1 MGLCSFISSTFCT
14 SKPEIDTTSPQTA
27 DYLSHPTPAT
37 HGPISRP
44 SLLSEKATGRTH
56 VITELVCSERT
67 YVNLLVEFEKVYI
80 DPAYHPLTYSPHGK
94 LGPKITLDTALT
106 PEERKLMFKG
116 HEEIVRLHGAF
127 ILPELE
133 KATQDLFKAGDDTQG
148 CRSAKAAMRI
158 SKVICAYAEC
168 FKMYSAYSAACDWAT
183 KRLGQWVDGRDLT
196 KADKARVQAYL
207 LQCKTNKAHSQI
219 DMTGYLLLPVQR
231 LTRYRMLLEHLESN
245 TPAPPA
251 GHRDFV
257 GEALNR
263 ISTILLYVNEFKREV
278 DSRRRLCHWADQ
290 IQLSHPSS
298 TTNPSSLVQP
308 HRILVRE
315 GPVNFIARG
324 IMARHLD
331 LEEELPGSPKRRG
344 SQREEK
350 VSRQVG
356 AVDKHCMA
364 VLCHDMLVLADKAEG
379 DGWKGKLE
387 LVDVVRLS
395 AMGKARVEHGNV
407 VVFEAYEVTYYL
419 QVDTTEIAKG
429 WVEAINQ
436 YRWQ

>member
-1 MGLCSFISSTFCT
+1 MGLCSFLSFIFCA
-14 SKPEIDTTSPQTA
+14 SKPEIESTNPETA
-27 DYLSHPTPAT
+27 DYLSHSIPAT
-37 HGPISRP
+37 PGPISRP
-44 SLLSEKATGRTH
+44 SLLSDKATGRTH
-56 VITELVCSERT
+56 VIKEILSSEKT
-67 YVNLLVEFEKVYI
+67 YVSLLVEFEKVYI

-94 LGPKITLDTALT
+94 LGPKVTLDSALT

-116 HEEIVRLHGAF
+116 HEEVVRLHGDF

-133 KATQDLFKAGDDTQG
+133 KAAQHLLIAGDDTQG
-148 CRSAKAAMRI
+148 YRSAKAAMQI
-158 SKVICAYAEC
+158 SKVICAHAEC
-168 FKMYSAYSAACDWAT
+168 FKMYSAYSAACDGAT
-183 KRLGQWVDGRDLT
+183 KRLGQWIDGRDLS

-207 LQCKTNKAHSQI
+207 HDCKTNKAHSQI

-257 GEALNR
+257 GEALSR
-263 ISTILLYVNEFKREV
+263 VSTILLYVNEYKREV

-290 IQLSHPSS
+290 IQLSQPNNSS
-298 TTNPSSLVQP
+298 TPSSLVQP

-324 IMARHLD
+324 IMARYPD
-331 LEEELPGSPKRRG
+331 PEDMPASPK
-344 SQREEK
+344 SQGKKGGEK
-350 VSRQVG
+350 ITRQVG
-356 AVDKHCMA
+356 GVDKHCMA

-379 DGWKGKLE
+379 EGWKGKLV

-395 AMGKARVEHGNV
+395 AMGKARMEHGNV
-407 VVFEAYEVTYYL
+407 VMFEAYEVTYYL